1 MKSQRLKEN
10 IKFNEN
16 NKQLNSDFAKN
27 KKDILNMK
35 TQSGQNEDN
44 NNKILTTED
53 KMDDAIDNESTK
65 TDKINNLKKG
75 GKKKIDIFTE

>member
-1 MKSQRLKEN
+1 
-10 IKFNEN
+10 
-16 NKQLNSDFAKN
+16 
-27 KKDILNMK
+27 MK
-35 TQSGQNEDN
+35 TQNGQNEDN

-53 KMDDAIDNESTK
+53 KMDDVIDNESTK